1 MALKY
6 LTILTLLL
14 TVLHAQDDAFYTAID
29 AYYDTNSSNDG
40 QAIAALKRFAEHGN
54 SDAAFLVALSFE
66 RGTHTP
72 KLQNKALFWYEY
84 AAKLGDVDAMS
95 VTAWFYYKGVGTKA
109 DEKKARHWFEKAAN
123 LNDEE
128 AKAMLKTL
136 TE

>member
-40 QAIAALKRFAEHGN
+40 QAIATLKRFAEHGN
-54 SDAAFLVALSFE
+54 SDAAFLLALSYE
-66 RGTHTP
+66 KGTHTNTSAP
-72 KLQNKALFWYEY
+72 QALYWYEV
-84 AAKLGDVDAMS
+84 AANLGDVDAMS
-95 VTAWFYYKGVGTKA
+95 VTAWFYYNGIGTKA